1 MSDIQVLLD
10 LTFVFST
17 ILIVATLAGYISEKV
32 GIINIGID
40 GMMCVGA
47 LFFGIFA
54 SEKINLV
61 KLNAFGLIIAIT
73 LAMFCTTILGWLH
86 GFLCITL
93 KANHTVSGTAINL
106 LGFGFTTFLNEPL
119 ARKLYPKLN
128 YSRIMSLFNSDLH
141 IKDSLYGT
149 SIILFIFALLL
160 CGIIYFIM
168 KKTTIGLRYLAIGE
182 NPHAAN
188 AKGIK
193 VIKYKWVGVILSSL
207 LAGMAGALFLFRTI
221 AFNGNVQSMGYLA
234 LAILIVGGWNIGGII
249 TFGIIFAIF
258 IASAN
263 TTTLIQLGINQ
274 LFVFALPYIIT
285 LIILLFTSNK
295 IIPPASAGRP
305 FISEERE

>member
-1 MSDIQVLLD
+1 MSDLQILLD
-10 LTFVFST
+10 LTLVFST
-17 ILIVATLAGYISEKV
+17 ILIIAALAGYMSEKV
-32 GIINIGID
+32 GIVNIGID
-40 GMMCVGA
+40 GMMCMGA

-54 SEKINLV
+54 SEKINFIEI
-61 KLNAFGLIIAIT
+61 NALGLIIAIIF
-73 LAMFCTTILGWLH
+73 AMICTTILGCLH

-93 KANHTVSGTAINL
+93 KANHVVSGTAINL

-128 YSRIMSLFNSDLH
+128 YSRIMSLFHSDLH

-149 SIILFIFALLL
+149 SILLFIFALLL
-160 CGIIYFIM
+160 CCVIYFVM
-168 KKTTIGLRYLAIGE
+168 KKTIIGLRYLAIGE

-188 AKGIK
+188 TKGVN
-193 VIKYKWVGVILSSL
+193 VIKYKWMGVILSSL

-234 LAILIVGGWNIGGII
+234 LAILIAGGWNIGGIV
-249 TFGIIFAIF
+249 TFAIVFAIF

-295 IIPPASAGRP
+295 ITPPASAGQP
-305 FISEERE
+305 FIKGKKE